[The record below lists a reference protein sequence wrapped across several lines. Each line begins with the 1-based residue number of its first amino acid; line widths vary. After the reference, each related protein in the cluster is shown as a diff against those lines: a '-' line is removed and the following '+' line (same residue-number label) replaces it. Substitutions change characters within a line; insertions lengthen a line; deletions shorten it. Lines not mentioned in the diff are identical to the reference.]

1 MDKVLLADGHA
12 RQALA
17 LAKAFHDLGG
27 YVAAVCES
35 GLDVCALSRYVDK
48 AIKDKN
54 IHERPDLRVE
64 LVKREVSKEQYTLVV
79 ACSDVTAEQIAINK
93 QELEAY
99 TKVSVVDKEEFYLA
113 FDKMETMRICMEN
126 NIPCPKTYL
135 DIQTIEELKKKEI
148 AYPVIIKPREGYGAI
163 GFHKFDDEHSLMS
176 YLGEH
181 ESEIKFLIIQEY
193 IPQTDIQY
201 EAAMFVDENNTIKS
215 AMVFE
220 KNRWFPVHG
229 GSSTCNTSVH
239 DDDIVRNCSKLM
251 QTIQWRGCADIDLI
265 RDPRDGVAKVMEIN
279 PRMSGSAKIVM
290 LSGVNLALQL
300 LQMAKGEEVTNYPD
314 YKDGIRLRCLY
325 TDFLWLLK
333 SKDRFKANPAWFDF
347 KNTYEQVFTWKDPK
361 PFFGFSL
368 ASLLKLKRELKK
380 REG

>member
-1 MDKVLLADGHA
+1 MLLLKERPDAILLAGDTLERHKEGESEWDFLSMEKWQFLPEMKSPTISLMRVLDRLVEHKGIEA
-12 RQALA
+12 EEGEDLGLA
-17 LAKAFHDLGG
+17 FLNDISKLAPVFMSVGNHEWYFTAEDEKFFADHNITVLDNAEVQVTIKAFHDMGC

-48 AIKDKN
+48 VIKDKS
-54 IHERPDLRVE
+54 IHDRPDLRVE
-64 LVKREVSKEQYTLVV
+64 LVKREVSKEKYTLVV
-79 ACSDVTAEQIAINK
+79 ACSDVTAEQIAIHK

-99 TKVSVVDKEEFYLA
+99 TKVSVVDKVKFYLA

-135 DIQTIEELKKKEI
+135 DIQTIDELKKKEI
-148 AYPVIIKPREGYGAI
+148 TYPVIIKPREGYGAI

-215 AMVFE
+215 TMVFE

-265 RDPRDGVAKVMEIN
+265 RDPRDGV
-279 PRMSGSAKIVM
+279 
-290 LSGVNLALQL
+290 
-300 LQMAKGEEVTNYPD
+300 
-314 YKDGIRLRCLY
+314 
-325 TDFLWLLK
+325 
-333 SKDRFKANPAWFDF
+333 
-347 KNTYEQVFTWKDPK
+347 
-361 PFFGFSL
+361 
-368 ASLLKLKRELKK
+368 
-380 REG
+380 